1 MFASQITYLPIHLSR
16 YMYWLYLDMSL
27 SLSLSHTHTL
37 ARFRKEGFDVN
48 LKLSCSTFK
57 SRNRLFN
64 IFFNSKKQP
73 KTGLSFECQTC
84 KRREK
89 SFFFFFQ
96 NFDSISKKMAAE
108 SSPRRGRWSNSQYWI
123 SLFFKILN
131 IFALEQQTC
140 LTIDVS
146 TLNSKT
152 LNFWVEMPISSP
164 LSRLRLWVTEPS
176 YTRNSNLEHLLDL
189 LTIRHS

>member
-1 MFASQITYLPIHLSR
+1 MFHIRFLCLKDTL
-16 YMYWLYLDMSL
+16 SL
-27 SLSLSHTHTL
+27 SLSLPHAHTSL
-37 ARFRKEGFDVN
+37 SRFRKEGFYVN

-73 KTGLSFECQTC
+73 TTSLSFECQTC
-84 KRREK
+84 KRRRK
-89 SFFFFFQ
+89 KVFFFFFQ

-131 IFALEQQTC
+131 IFVVELQTC

-146 TLNSKT
+146 TLKQPY
-152 LNFWVEMPISSP
+152 FWA
-164 LSRLRLWVTEPS
+164 
-176 YTRNSNLEHLLDL
+176 
-189 LTIRHS
+189 